1 MLNLFRQGG
10 FIKIIMG
17 AVVVLIM
24 AAFAFDFRGGVGPA
38 KPECVVRVD
47 ESCIGVKDLNVL
59 TRLVGAPGMSNNQL
73 RKSGFTQYAVNA
85 LVERELLL
93 KEARRLGVSVSEEE
107 VDDELY
113 LGRVHF
119 SWPVD
124 APLPQALFQGVP
136 FPKAGANEMIAY
148 IRVRNTKTNAFDFDV
163 YKRQVQNL
171 LRMSPK
177 EFKRQQADEIT
188 AWRVRQLVTAPVRV
202 SEEEAFFA
210 FEQQQSK
217 ITARVA
223 EARNDWFER
232 FATRVDEAAA
242 RAYLEANEAEVNAK
256 WDSVKDKWVAGC
268 PLVQEIMINYPA
280 GADAEQRAQ
289 AAEQLQAASTMLAK
303 GVSFERVARAVS
315 QGEHAAVGGHM
326 GCLHEGS
333 NAVAADQLQV
343 VNALSDGETS
353 DIFETPRGVHIMKR
367 SATLA
372 ADTTESLGKA
382 HVARTLAVEAQGRE
396 TARAFAQ
403 RVIADVKAGKELKE
417 AVDAARED
425 VVAKSVGQADPLF
438 AAAMDSVDAP
448 SVDISRPV
456 SRGTPV
462 VMGLKDPAATNAMFA
477 LEPDAVLAEPQETH
491 LGWAVLQLKEKDEAK
506 RETFEE
512 DKQELIR
519 TLSDQKRAVV
529 LADYIKRLREQAK
542 RLEID
547 PRYLGTAPQGDSES
561 PADNNG

>member
-38 KPECVVRVD
+38 KPDCVVRVD

-242 RAYLEANEAEVNAK
+242 RAHLEANEAEVNAK
-256 WDSVKDKWVAGC
+256 WDSVKDKWVVGC

-303 GVSFERVARAVS
+303 GVPFERVARAVS

-326 GCLHEGS
+326 GCLHEDS

-382 HVARTLAVEAQGRE
+382 HMARTLAVEAQGRE

-547 PRYLGTAPQGDSES
+547 PRYLGTAPQDDSES